1 MEVDM
6 LFKIAAVGIIVAVLN
21 QVLSRSGRDE
31 YTMITTLAGLIIVLM
46 MLIPG
51 LVDLFDRLQSTLFQ
65 FKCIFISDKSI
76 FLIDRTVTV

>member
-51 LVDLFDRLQSTLFQ
+51 LVDLFTY
-65 FKCIFISDKSI
+65 IKSV
-76 FLIDRTVTV
+76 FDL

>member
-1 MEVDM
+1 MEVDV
-6 LFKIAAVGIIVAVLN
+6 LFKIAAVGIIVAILN

-51 LVDLFDRLQSTLFQ
+51 LVDLFTY
-65 FKCIFISDKSI
+65 IKSV
-76 FLIDRTVTV
+76 FDL

>member
-51 LVDLFDRLQSTLFQ
+51 LVDLFSY
-65 FKCIFISDKSI
+65 IKSV
-76 FLIDRTVTV
+76 FDL